1 MHDLRTLDSVV
12 VDCWH
17 KINLH
22 LDVVYAGTLSCICME
37 GPVLLG

>member
-22 LDVVYAGTLSCICME
+22 LDVSMRVH
-37 GPVLLG
+37 